1 MIAQNS
7 KLVWSCFCLTLFCV
21 LAIQVCPVSAQR
33 KNAVPGSAYF
43 KGFRQYHQG
52 EYRRAGK
59 DFQDSHKFALKF
71 GQQRYLDS
79 VCSLTMMGECF
90 FQVGDYASA
99 IVLYE
104 EAAALYSSYVSNDW
118 QGRVKLP
125 ATIVPRRGAV
135 VAAQI
140 TWGVSQRNFV
150 IPNIPNSMSVMFG
163 ELGGVQ
169 RAFAEGGV
177 AKDAEFRPVNVEEIM
192 RCVALALYRRHYI
205 KGPTCRFDPLSAK
218 LVDRLSGYAG
228 GDGTLLGAWNGV
240 LLGLAQAGVGKNDQA
255 VQKLTNS
262 LQFNGGMDHTLTP
275 IGLLALAELQRL
287 KGENANASAL
297 ALEASFSAAIFGQ
310 YDLVAESMKL
320 GTQVHLIDNRS
331 VYPPLEAV
339 LAWSLRGRNESRLCQ
354 TITTIRLADC
364 FAEMGDS
371 ALCGKALNQAAQI
384 LKRGDMALTPEAGR
398 AGFLSAV
405 VFYIDGEYARGRD
418 ALSNAL
424 GNYSRSSRWLYQLE
438 LAETLAVSGGV
449 TERQAD
455 LLYKVLLRDPTAEEW
470 QTDPIEA
477 MTFMASNHLGA
488 IERWFEIVVSRKDYN
503 RAIQVSEL
511 LKRHR
516 FFSTLPMGGRLLS
529 FRWMMEAPAKNL
541 SPDTLAQRANLHGRF
556 AAYRPLS
563 DQATDIQ
570 NELLKMPLKPAD
582 KTDELQKQTG
592 LFVTLQQV
600 SLAQES
606 MLASV
611 ALRRQPAD
619 MIFPPPVDMSALIER
634 IDEEEIALV
643 VAGTSRTTYMFGV
656 SRRGTALLAGFPT
669 KRLTNSIAKLN
680 RELLITEK
688 QVEANDLAKQD
699 KWKKISA
706 ELAETLFQNANA
718 EQWAAMKRLVIVPDG
733 ATWYLPWEVLRVG
746 ADEQSKKM
754 LSEILEL
761 RYAPTLGLAFAKQLP
776 FHRIARSAA
785 FTSRMHSKAEEDQS
799 KQAAE
804 SLLVDLPRL
813 TIYDRHVMIPS
824 NLLGVA
830 ADRFIVWS
838 AVERRRGG
846 ILATYAT
853 NPIQLDSDRKSGSTL
868 GSWLSLPYR
877 SVDQVVMPG
886 FISDGG
892 GGKGKTAGN
901 DLFLM
906 TTGLLASGVRTVG
919 ISRWSTSGQSALDL
933 SAEYLRQNKTHD
945 PTTAWSNTIK
955 TASQL
960 KLDFGREP
968 KFRPSAKNKDLAL
981 TAEHPLFWSG
991 MIIVDIPAERPD
1003 DVDQGDDDQDADTDD
1018 DSDADDAGADTDDGD
1033 GNVDEEADGDGD
1045 KGDDNEGTGEAE
1057 NKGDENEGAEAELK
1071 GARREGGQWRDWPRR
1086 RGNWQRRVCR
1096 RRRAKVI
1103 SLPLLRRFPSLLGI
1117 PMVRNSRDSQA
1128 FVIVPNA
1135 SLAKAAKVIPDLL
1148 MAE

>member
-1 MIAQNS
+1 MICIS
-7 KLVWSCFCLTLFCV
+7 
-21 LAIQVCPVSAQR
+21 AIQVCPVSAQR
-33 KNAVPGSAYF
+33 RAAIPDGDYF
-43 KGFRQYHQG
+43 QGFGAYHQG

-59 DFQDSHKFALKF
+59 IFQRSHQSALKF

-104 EAAALYSSYVSNDW
+104 EAAVLYAGYVASDW

-125 ATIVPRRGAV
+125 PAIVQRNGAV
-135 VAAQI
+135 QAAQI

-150 IPNIPNSMSVMFG
+150 IPSMPNSMSVMFG

-192 RCVALALYRRHYI
+192 RCVALALYRRNYI
-205 KGPTCRFDPLSAK
+205 KGPTCRYDPLSAK

-228 GDGTLLGAWNGV
+228 GDGTLFGAWNGV
-240 LLGLAQAGVGKNDQA
+240 LLGLAQASVGKNDQA

-262 LQFNGGMDHTLTP
+262 LQFNGGMDHSLTP

-287 KGENANASAL
+287 KGENVKAGVL

-310 YDLVAESMKL
+310 RDLVADSMRL
-320 GTQVHLIDNRS
+320 GAQVHLIDNRS

-339 LAWSLRGRNESRLCQ
+339 LAWSRRGRNESRLCQ
-354 TITTIRLADC
+354 AVTTIRLADC

-371 ALCGKALNQAAQI
+371 VLCAQALNQAAQV
-384 LKRGDMALTPEAGR
+384 LNRGDMGLTPEAGR

-405 VFYIDGEYARGRD
+405 AFYIDGDYALGRD

-424 GNYSRSSRWLYQLE
+424 ETYSRSSRWLYQLE

-488 IERWFEIVVSRKDYN
+488 IERWFEIIVSRKDYN
-503 RAIQVSEL
+503 RAVEVSEL

-541 SPDTLAQRANLHGRF
+541 SPDTLAQRADLHGRF

-563 DQATDIQ
+563 EQATDIQ

-582 KTDELQKQTG
+582 KTDEFHKQTG
-592 LFVTLQQV
+592 LFVKLQQV

-619 MIFPPPVDMSALIER
+619 MIFPPSVDMSALIER

-643 VAGTSRTTYMFGV
+643 VVGTSSTTYMFGV
-656 SRRGTALLAGFPT
+656 SRRGTALLTGLPT
-669 KRLTNSIAKLN
+669 KRLTSSIARLN
-680 RELLITEK
+680 RELLILDK
-688 QVEANDLAKQD
+688 QVDANDLAKQD

-706 ELAETLFQNANA
+706 DLAETLFQNANA
-718 EQWAAMKRLVIVPDG
+718 EQWASMKRLVLVPDG
-733 ATWYLPWEVLRVG
+733 VTWYLPWEALRVG
-746 ADEQSKKM
+746 ADEQNKKM
-754 LSEILEL
+754 LSEILEF
-761 RYAPTLGLAFAKQLP
+761 RYSPTLGLAFSKPLP
-776 FHRIARSAA
+776 FHRIVRSAA
-785 FTSRMHSKAEEDQS
+785 FTSRLHSKAEEEQS
-799 KQAAE
+799 KLAAE
-804 SLLVDLPRL
+804 DLLVDLPGI

-830 ADRFIVWS
+830 ADQFVVWS
-838 AVERRRGG
+838 AIERSRRG

-877 SVDQVVMPG
+877 SVDQIVMPG

-919 ISRWSTSGQSALDL
+919 ISRWSTSGKSALDL

-945 PTTAWSNTIK
+945 PTTAWSKTIK

-960 KLDFGREP
+960 KLDLAKEP
-968 KFRPSAKNKDLAL
+968 KFTPSAKNKGLTL

-991 MIIVDIPAERPD
+991 MIIVDLPAERPD
-1003 DVDQGDDDQDADTDD
+1003 DVDQGNDDQEDA
-1018 DSDADDAGADTDDGD
+1018 AGADGEIADD
-1033 GNVDEEADGDGD
+1033 DEGDGD
-1045 KGDDNEGTGEAE
+1045 KVDGNEGDGKVGNVGDENENENE
-1057 NKGDENEGAEAELK
+1057 NKNEGAEAEMK
-1071 GARREGGQWRDWPRR
+1071 EEGGGEANEGETDPDEEKI
-1086 RGNWQRRVCR
+1086 GEEG
-1096 RRRAKVI
+1096 
-1103 SLPLLRRFPSLLGI
+1103 STEGGG
-1117 PMVRNSRDSQA
+1117 RN
-1128 FVIVPNA
+1128 
-1135 SLAKAAKVIPDLL
+1135 
-1148 MAE
+1148 